1 MASEELNNLRKPS
14 ARRSKPDMAALVDQ
28 QRLFENPWSRK
39 PLFQLESLVPVV
51 SLHDVG
57 SHPSSIE
64 RVDMTS
70 TSLAEKRF
78 LKHPSHSVKSV
89 KDGDNMTVE
98 RGSLYV
104 YSFNKLEANKIH
116 GQASFSSSDDSD
128 IMENNNINS
137 VDEDDD
143 LPLSTFLPLKSDTL
157 TNNTTIITNHHY
169 HNNNTNNSIH
179 DEKNFIPFCPCTKP
193 AVLDDPRLDGLFCSP
208 ECLIR
213 ACHEAFD
220 VWLRNHHCI
229 KNNSII

>member
-14 ARRSKPDMAALVDQ
+14 ARRSKPNMAALVDQ

-78 LKHPSHSVKSV
+78 LKHPS
-89 KDGDNMTVE
+89 
-98 RGSLYV
+98 
-104 YSFNKLEANKIH
+104 
-116 GQASFSSSDDSD
+116 ASFSSSDDSD
-128 IMENNNINS
+128 IMENNNITS

-157 TNNTTIITNHHY
+157 TNNTTIINNHHY
-169 HNNNTNNSIH
+169 HNNNNTNNSIH

>member
-1 MASEELNNLRKPS
+1 
-14 ARRSKPDMAALVDQ
+14 MAALVDQ

-57 SHPSSIE
+57 SHPSNIE

-78 LKHPSHSVKSV
+78 LKHPS
-89 KDGDNMTVE
+89 
-98 RGSLYV
+98 
-104 YSFNKLEANKIH
+104 
-116 GQASFSSSDDSD
+116 ASFSSSDDSD

-169 HNNNTNNSIH
+169 HHHHNNNTNNSI
-179 DEKNFIPFCPCTKP
+179 DDKKNFLPFCPCTKP

-220 VWLRNHHCI
+220 IWLRNHHCI

>member
-1 MASEELNNLRKPS
+1 MDEILFWTNQNHGNNNKRQ
-14 ARRSKPDMAALVDQ
+14 DFNNINQ
-28 QRLFENPWSRK
+28 
-39 PLFQLESLVPVV
+39 
-51 SLHDVG
+51 
-57 SHPSSIE
+57 
-64 RVDMTS
+64 S
-70 TSLAEKRF
+70 TIIYF
-78 LKHPSHSVKSV
+78 
-89 KDGDNMTVE
+89 
-98 RGSLYV
+98 
-104 YSFNKLEANKIH
+104 
-116 GQASFSSSDDSD
+116 QASFSSSDDSD

-169 HNNNTNNSIH
+169 HHHHNNNNTNNSI
-179 DEKNFIPFCPCTKP
+179 DDKKNFLPFCPCTKP

-220 VWLRNHHCI
+220 IWLRNHHCI

>member
-78 LKHPSHSVKSV
+78 LKHPS
-89 KDGDNMTVE
+89 
-98 RGSLYV
+98 
-104 YSFNKLEANKIH
+104 
-116 GQASFSSSDDSD
+116 ASFSSSDDSD
-128 IMENNNINS
+128 IMENNNVNS

-169 HNNNTNNSIH
+169 HNNNNTNNSIH

>member
-1 MASEELNNLRKPS
+1 
-14 ARRSKPDMAALVDQ
+14 MAALVDQ

-51 SLHDVG
+51 SLHDVR
-57 SHPSSIE
+57 SHPNSIE
-64 RVDMTS
+64 QVDMTS

-78 LKHPSHSVKSV
+78 LKHPS
-89 KDGDNMTVE
+89 
-98 RGSLYV
+98 
-104 YSFNKLEANKIH
+104 
-116 GQASFSSSDDSD
+116 ASFSSSDDSD
-128 IMENNNINS
+128 IIENNNINS
-137 VDEDDD
+137 IDEDDD

-169 HNNNTNNSIH
+169 HSNNNNTNNSIH
-179 DEKNFIPFCPCTKP
+179 DEKNFIPSCPCTKP

-229 KNNSII
+229 NNNSII

>member
-14 ARRSKPDMAALVDQ
+14 ARRSKPNMAALVDQ

-39 PLFQLESLVPVV
+39 SLFQLESLVPVV

-78 LKHPSHSVKSV
+78 LKHPS
-89 KDGDNMTVE
+89 
-98 RGSLYV
+98 
-104 YSFNKLEANKIH
+104 
-116 GQASFSSSDDSD
+116 ASFSSSDDSD
-128 IMENNNINS
+128 IMENNNITS

-169 HNNNTNNSIH
+169 HNNNNNTNNSIH

>member
-1 MASEELNNLRKPS
+1 
-14 ARRSKPDMAALVDQ
+14 MAALVDQ

-39 PLFQLESLVPVV
+39 SLFQLESLVPVV

-78 LKHPSHSVKSV
+78 LKHPS
-89 KDGDNMTVE
+89 
-98 RGSLYV
+98 
-104 YSFNKLEANKIH
+104 
-116 GQASFSSSDDSD
+116 ASFSSSDDSD
-128 IMENNNINS
+128 IMENNNITS

-169 HNNNTNNSIH
+169 HNNNNNTNNSIH

>member
-14 ARRSKPDMAALVDQ
+14 ARRSKPNMAALVDQ

-78 LKHPSHSVKSV
+78 LKHPS
-89 KDGDNMTVE
+89 
-98 RGSLYV
+98 
-104 YSFNKLEANKIH
+104 
-116 GQASFSSSDDSD
+116 ASFSSSDDSD
-128 IMENNNINS
+128 IMENNNITS

-169 HNNNTNNSIH
+169 HNNNNNTNNSIH

>member
-78 LKHPSHSVKSV
+78 LKHPS
-89 KDGDNMTVE
+89 
-98 RGSLYV
+98 
-104 YSFNKLEANKIH
+104 
-116 GQASFSSSDDSD
+116 ASFSSSDDSD

>member
-14 ARRSKPDMAALVDQ
+14 ARRSKPNMAALVDQ

-78 LKHPSHSVKSV
+78 LKHPS
-89 KDGDNMTVE
+89 
-98 RGSLYV
+98 
-104 YSFNKLEANKIH
+104 
-116 GQASFSSSDDSD
+116 ASFSSSDDSD
-128 IMENNNINS
+128 IMENNNITS

-169 HNNNTNNSIH
+169 HNNDNNTNNSIH

-213 ACHEAFD
+213 ACH
-220 VWLRNHHCI
+220 
-229 KNNSII
+229 